1 MTPAEIEAYV
11 GTDFENYYSEFP
23 HGEFGTLVWVNNAR
37 VAALCIALGV
47 LGLPVLCLLAS
58 QRRQRGR
65 RRRADDQLRPRRRCS
80 SA

>member
-23 HGEFGTLVWVNNAR
+23 HAEFGTLVWVNNAR

-47 LGLPVLCLLAS
+47 LGLPVLLAA
-58 QRRQRGR
+58 
-65 RRRADDQLRPRRRCS
+65 RARTSSASASPRR
-80 SA
+80 